1 MDIEKYIKSINEQ
14 FRTGIAREHSYRPM
28 LQQLLDEGL
37 SAFVVTNEPARID
50 CGAPDFIISSKK
62 TNTPVFYI
70 EAKDVDDRDL
80 DGRKENKE
88 QFSRYKKSLD
98 HIIFTDYLDFHLY
111 ENGEWVKNVRLA
123 EVHGDKICLCKES
136 IDDFNALIG
145 HIATTKPAAITS
157 AKRLAEQMAAKARI
171 LSSTINNAFRLAEE
185 NEDAYEANKQL
196 QAQLDAFRLVLI
208 NDLTP
213 EGFADIYAQTVAYGM
228 FAARLHDHTPNDFS
242 RQEAANLIPRTNPF
256 LRNIFQ
262 QIAGYNLDERIA
274 WIVDD
279 LVNVFL
285 ATDVQ
290 KVMKNYARKG
300 LHHDPMIHFYEDF
313 LTAYN
318 PALRKSKGVWYTPQS
333 VVQFIVRAVD
343 EILKCDFGL
352 AEGLADHSKFMH
364 EVVNEQYSKGE
375 RFKRKLTKPTSKIEM
390 HRVQILDPATG
401 TGTFL
406 AEVVNLIYDKFQGM
420 QGMWQ
425 GYVNEHLLP
434 RLHGFELLMASYAV
448 AHLKLDMLL
457 EQTGFNH
464 ADNKKRLK
472 IYLTNSLEECHPDT
486 GSLWA
491 QWLSDEASA
500 ANRIKRDCP
509 VMVMIGNPPYSGES
523 QNKGEWIMQL
533 MEDYK
538 KEPGGKTGLKER
550 NPKWINDDY
559 VKFIRLAQYYIERNK
574 CGVIGFINPHGFLDN
589 PTFRGMRWNLLNAF
603 AKIYTINL
611 HGNNKKKE
619 TCPDGS
625 ADENVFDIQQGVS
638 INLFVK
644 TGEKKA
650 TELGKVY
657 YYDLYGKR
665 EDKYAF
671 LENTPFAEVEYKE
684 LNPIAPMYFFVPKD
698 FELMEEYEKGVS
710 LDCIFC
716 QTNVSV
722 VTAKDK
728 ILVDF
733 NRKDLLNKVSSYYGE
748 ASNEFIQEYA
758 YRPFDKRFIYYDTKL
773 IERALEILMKNF
785 IGHDNIA
792 LLTCRQ
798 IAGNDWLHASI
809 DNHIVDD
816 CRVSNKTKERGYVF
830 PLYLYTD
837 DSSKETRVPN
847 LNEEEW
853 QKFNNAIGRTT
864 TPEELLAYIYAVLH
878 SPRYRERYKEFLKI
892 DFPRIPL
899 PTSEAD
905 FNRLAQIGQQL
916 IDLHLMT
923 NTQGWKCSTTFPEEG
938 SQQID
943 LLKWKDNKVWI
954 NEKQYFGNV
963 PEAVWNFF
971 IGGYQPAQKWLKDR
985 KGRTMSFDDIKHYLH
1000 IVHAL
1005 TETIKL
1011 MQKL

>member
-1 MDIEKYIKSINEQ
+1 MNIEQYIKAINEQ

-28 LQQLLDEGL
+28 LQQLLDEQL
-37 SAFVVTNEPARID
+37 PSFVVTNEPARID

-70 EAKDVDDRDL
+70 EAKDIDDRDL

-262 QIAGYNLDERIA
+262 QIAGYDLDERIA

-300 LHHDPMIHFYEDF
+300 MHHDPMIHFYEDF

-352 AEGLADHSKFMH
+352 AEGLADHSKSMH

-406 AEVVNLIYDKFQGM
+406 AEVVNLIYDKFQDM

-603 AKIYTINL
+603 DKIYTINL

-671 LENTPFAEVEYKE
+671 LENTPFTEVEYKE

-698 FELMEEYEKGVS
+698 FELMEEYEKGVKINELFS
-710 LDCIFC
+710 LGSMGITTGRDKEL
-716 QTNVSV
+716 VSMQPF
-722 VTAKDK
+722 KSENN
-728 ILVDF
+728 LP
-733 NRKDLLNKVSSYYGE
+733 YC
-748 ASNEFIQEYA
+748 
-758 YRPFDKRFIYYDTKL
+758 YRPFDVQWIDYDVERIARARENIMVHLKKQNTALCL
-773 IERALEILMKNF
+773 IKINSSSDGLFKVLVSSCMTDKTILSSK
-785 IGHDNIA
+785 DNA
-792 LLTCRQ
+792 
-798 IAGNDWLHASI
+798 N
-809 DNHIVDD
+809 
-816 CRVSNKTKERGYVF
+816 VF

-837 DSSKETRVPN
+837 EFGKETKVAN
-847 LNEEEW
+847 LNEDEW

-899 PTSEAD
+899 PASESEFD
-905 FNRLAQIGQQL
+905 RLAQIGQQL

-923 NTQGWKCSTTFPEEG
+923 DTQRWKCSTTFPEEG
-938 SQQID
+938 SQLID

-963 PEAVWNFF
+963 PEIVWNFF

>member
-1 MDIEKYIKSINEQ
+1 MNIEQYIKAINEQ

-28 LQQLLDEGL
+28 LQQLLDEQL
-37 SAFVVTNEPARID
+37 PSFVVTNEPARID
-50 CGAPDFIISSKK
+50 CGAPDFIISSEK

-70 EAKDVDDRDL
+70 EAKDIDDRDL

-123 EVHGDKICLCKES
+123 EVHGDKICLCKER
-136 IDDFNALIG
+136 IDDFNALIS
-145 HIATTKPAAITS
+145 HISTTRPATITS

-208 NDLTP
+208 NGLTP
-213 EGFADIYAQTVAYGM
+213 ESFADIYAQTVAYGM
-228 FAARLHDHTPNDFS
+228 FAARLHDNTPNDFS
-242 RQEAANLIPRTNPF
+242 RQEAANLIPKTNPF

-262 QIAGYNLDERIA
+262 QIAGYDLDERIA
-274 WIVDD
+274 WVVDD

-290 KVMKNYARKG
+290 KVMKNYTKKG
-300 LHHDPMIHFYEDF
+300 MHHDPMIHFYEDF

-343 EILKCDFGL
+343 EILKSDFEL
-352 AEGLADHSKFMH
+352 AEGLADHSKFIH
-364 EVVNEQYSKGE
+364 EVVNEQYSKGD
-375 RFKRKLTKPTSKIEM
+375 RFKGKSTKPTIKQEM

-406 AEVVNLIYDKFQGM
+406 AEVVNQIYDKFQGM

-425 GYVNEHLLP
+425 GYVDEHLLP
-434 RLHGFELLMASYAV
+434 RIHGFELLMASYAV

-464 ADNKKRLK
+464 TDNKKRLK

-486 GSLWA
+486 GTLWV

-603 AKIYTINL
+603 DKIYTINL

-671 LENTPFAEVEYKE
+671 LEKTPFTEVEYKE

-698 FELMEEYEKGVS
+698 FELMEEYEKGVKINELFS
-710 LDCIFC
+710 LGSMGITTGRDKEL
-716 QTNVSV
+716 VSMQPF
-722 VTAKDK
+722 KSENN
-728 ILVDF
+728 LP
-733 NRKDLLNKVSSYYGE
+733 YC
-748 ASNEFIQEYA
+748 
-758 YRPFDKRFIYYDTKL
+758 YRPFDVQWIDYDVERIARARENIMVHLKKQNTALCL
-773 IERALEILMKNF
+773 IKINSSSDGLFKVLVSSCMTDKTILSSK
-785 IGHDNIA
+785 DNA
-792 LLTCRQ
+792 
-798 IAGNDWLHASI
+798 N
-809 DNHIVDD
+809 
-816 CRVSNKTKERGYVF
+816 VF

-837 DSSKETRVPN
+837 EFGKETKVAN
-847 LNEEEW
+847 LNEDEW

-899 PTSEAD
+899 PASEAEFD
-905 FNRLAQIGQQL
+905 RLAQIGQQL

-923 NTQGWKCSTTFPEEG
+923 NTQRWKCSTTFPEEG

-963 PEAVWNFF
+963 PEEVWNFY

>member
-1 MDIEKYIKSINEQ
+1 MNIEQYIKAINEQ

-28 LQQLLDEGL
+28 LQQLLDEQL
-37 SAFVVTNEPARID
+37 PSFVVTNEPARID

-70 EAKDVDDRDL
+70 EAKDIDDRDL

-262 QIAGYNLDERIA
+262 QIAGYDLDERIA

-300 LHHDPMIHFYEDF
+300 MHHDPMIHFYEDF

-343 EILKCDFGL
+343 EILKSDFEL
-352 AEGLADHSKFMH
+352 AEGLADHSKFIH
-364 EVVNEQYSKGE
+364 EVVNEQYSKGD
-375 RFKRKLTKPTSKIEM
+375 RFKGKSTKPTIKQEM

-406 AEVVNLIYDKFQGM
+406 AEVVNLIYDKFQDM

-603 AKIYTINL
+603 DKIYTINL

-671 LENTPFAEVEYKE
+671 LENTPFTEVEYKE

-698 FELMEEYEKGVS
+698 FELMEEYEKGVKINELFS
-710 LDCIFC
+710 LGSMGITTGRDKEL
-716 QTNVSV
+716 VSMQPF
-722 VTAKDK
+722 KSENN
-728 ILVDF
+728 LP
-733 NRKDLLNKVSSYYGE
+733 YC
-748 ASNEFIQEYA
+748 
-758 YRPFDKRFIYYDTKL
+758 YRPFDVQWIDYDVERIARARENIMVHLKKQNTALCL
-773 IERALEILMKNF
+773 IKINSSSDGLFKVLVSSCMTDKTILSSK
-785 IGHDNIA
+785 DNA
-792 LLTCRQ
+792 
-798 IAGNDWLHASI
+798 N
-809 DNHIVDD
+809 
-816 CRVSNKTKERGYVF
+816 VF

-837 DSSKETRVPN
+837 EFGKETKVAN
-847 LNEEEW
+847 LNEDEW

-899 PTSEAD
+899 PASESEFD
-905 FNRLAQIGQQL
+905 RLAQIGQQL

-923 NTQGWKCSTTFPEEG
+923 DTQRWKCSTTFPEEG
-938 SQQID
+938 SQLID

-963 PEAVWNFF
+963 PEIVWNFF

>member
-1 MDIEKYIKSINEQ
+1 MNIEQYIKAINEQ

-28 LQQLLDEGL
+28 LQQLLDEQL
-37 SAFVVTNEPARID
+37 PSFVVTNEPARID
-50 CGAPDFIISSKK
+50 CGAPDFIISSEK

-70 EAKDVDDRDL
+70 EAKDIDDRDL

-123 EVHGDKICLCKES
+123 EVHGDKICLCKER
-136 IDDFNALIG
+136 IDDFNALIS
-145 HIATTKPAAITS
+145 HISTTRPATITS

-208 NDLTP
+208 NGLTP
-213 EGFADIYAQTVAYGM
+213 ESFADIYAQTVAYGM
-228 FAARLHDHTPNDFS
+228 FAARLHDNTPNDFS
-242 RQEAANLIPRTNPF
+242 RQEAANLIPKTNPF

-262 QIAGYNLDERIA
+262 QIAGYDLDERIA
-274 WIVDD
+274 WVVDD

-290 KVMKNYARKG
+290 KVMKNYTKKG
-300 LHHDPMIHFYEDF
+300 MHHDPMIHFYEDF

-343 EILKCDFGL
+343 EILKSDFEL
-352 AEGLADHSKFMH
+352 AEGLADHSKFIH
-364 EVVNEQYSKGE
+364 EVVNEQYSKGD
-375 RFKRKLTKPTSKIEM
+375 RFKGKSTKPTIKQEM

-406 AEVVNLIYDKFQGM
+406 AEVVNQIYDKFQGM

-425 GYVNEHLLP
+425 GYVDEHLLP
-434 RLHGFELLMASYAV
+434 RIHGFELLMASYAV

-464 ADNKKRLK
+464 TDNKKRLK

-486 GSLWA
+486 GTLWV

-574 CGVIGFINPHGFLDN
+574 RGVIGFINPHGFLDN
-589 PTFRGMRWNLLNAF
+589 PTFRGMRWNLLSTF
-603 AKIYTINL
+603 DKIYTINL

-671 LENTPFAEVEYKE
+671 LEKTPFTEVEYKE

-698 FELMEEYEKGVS
+698 FELMEEYEKGVKINELFS
-710 LDCIFC
+710 LGSMGITTGRDKEL
-716 QTNVSV
+716 VSMQPF
-722 VTAKDK
+722 KSENN
-728 ILVDF
+728 LP
-733 NRKDLLNKVSSYYGE
+733 YC
-748 ASNEFIQEYA
+748 
-758 YRPFDKRFIYYDTKL
+758 YRPFDVQWIDYDVERIARVRENIMVHLKKQNTALCL
-773 IERALEILMKNF
+773 IKINSSSDGLFKVLVSSCMTDKTILSSK
-785 IGHDNIA
+785 DNA
-792 LLTCRQ
+792 
-798 IAGNDWLHASI
+798 N
-809 DNHIVDD
+809 
-816 CRVSNKTKERGYVF
+816 VF
-830 PLYLYTD
+830 PLYLYTNEFG
-837 DSSKETRVPN
+837 KETKVAN
-847 LNEEEW
+847 LNEDEW

-899 PTSEAD
+899 PASEAEFD
-905 FNRLAQIGQQL
+905 RLAQIGQQL

-923 NTQGWKCSTTFPEEG
+923 DTQRWKCSTTFPEEG
-938 SQQID
+938 SQLID

-963 PEAVWNFF
+963 PEIVWNFF

>member
-1 MDIEKYIKSINEQ
+1 
-14 FRTGIAREHSYRPM
+14 
-28 LQQLLDEGL
+28 
-37 SAFVVTNEPARID
+37 
-50 CGAPDFIISSKK
+50 
-62 TNTPVFYI
+62 
-70 EAKDVDDRDL
+70 
-80 DGRKENKE
+80 
-88 QFSRYKKSLD
+88 
-98 HIIFTDYLDFHLY
+98 
-111 ENGEWVKNVRLA
+111 
-123 EVHGDKICLCKES
+123 
-136 IDDFNALIG
+136 
-145 HIATTKPAAITS
+145 
-157 AKRLAEQMAAKARI
+157 MAAKARI

-208 NDLTP
+208 NGLTP
-213 EGFADIYAQTVAYGM
+213 ESFADIYAQTVAYGM
-228 FAARLHDHTPNDFS
+228 FAARLHDNTPNDFS
-242 RQEAANLIPRTNPF
+242 RQEAANLIPKTNPF

-262 QIAGYNLDERIA
+262 QIAGYDLDERIA
-274 WIVDD
+274 WVVDD

-290 KVMKNYARKG
+290 KVMKNYTKKG
-300 LHHDPMIHFYEDF
+300 MHHDPMIHFYEDF

-333 VVQFIVRAVD
+333 VVQFIVRAVY
-343 EILKCDFGL
+343 ERLKSDFEL
-352 AEGLADHSKFMH
+352 AEGFADHSKFIH
-364 EVVNEQYSKGE
+364 EVVNEQYSKGD
-375 RFKRKLTKPTSKIEM
+375 RFKGKSTKPTIKQEM

-406 AEVVNLIYDKFQGM
+406 AEVVNQIYDKFQGM

-425 GYVNEHLLP
+425 GYVDEHLLP
-434 RLHGFELLMASYAV
+434 RIHGFELLMASYAV

-464 ADNKKRLK
+464 TDNKKRLK

-486 GSLWA
+486 GTLWV

-589 PTFRGMRWNLLNAF
+589 PTFRGMRWNLLSTF
-603 AKIYTINL
+603 DKIYTINL

-671 LENTPFAEVEYKE
+671 LENTPFTEVEYKE

-698 FELMEEYEKGVS
+698 FELMEEYEKGVKINELFS
-710 LDCIFC
+710 LGSMGITTGRDKEL
-716 QTNVSV
+716 VSMQPF
-722 VTAKDK
+722 KSENN
-728 ILVDF
+728 LP
-733 NRKDLLNKVSSYYGE
+733 YC
-748 ASNEFIQEYA
+748 
-758 YRPFDKRFIYYDTKL
+758 YRPFDVQWIDYDVERIARARENIMVHLKKQNTALCL
-773 IERALEILMKNF
+773 IKINSSSDGLFKVLVSSCMTDKTILSSK
-785 IGHDNIA
+785 DNA
-792 LLTCRQ
+792 
-798 IAGNDWLHASI
+798 N
-809 DNHIVDD
+809 
-816 CRVSNKTKERGYVF
+816 VF

-837 DSSKETRVPN
+837 EFGKETKVAN
-847 LNEEEW
+847 LNEDEW

-892 DFPRIPL
+892 DFPHIPL
-899 PTSEAD
+899 PASESEFD
-905 FNRLAQIGQQL
+905 RLAQIGQQL

-923 NTQGWKCSTTFPEEG
+923 DTQRWKCSTTFPEEG
-938 SQQID
+938 SQLID

-963 PEAVWNFF
+963 PEIVWNFF

>member
-1 MDIEKYIKSINEQ
+1 MNIQQYIKAINEQ
-14 FRTGIAREHSYRPM
+14 FRTEIAREHSYRPM
-28 LQQLLDEGL
+28 LQQLLDEQL
-37 SAFVVTNEPARID
+37 PSFVVTNEPARID
-50 CGAPDFIISSKK
+50 CGAPDFIISSEK

-70 EAKDVDDRDL
+70 EAKDIDDRDL

-123 EVHGDKICLCKES
+123 EVHGDKICLCKER

-262 QIAGYNLDERIA
+262 QIAGYDLDERIA

-406 AEVVNLIYDKFQGM
+406 AEVVNLIYDKFQDM

-603 AKIYTINL
+603 DKIYTINL

-671 LENTPFAEVEYKE
+671 LENTPFTEVEYKE

-698 FELMEEYEKGVS
+698 FELMEEYEKGVKINELFS
-710 LDCIFC
+710 LGSMGITTGRDKEL
-716 QTNVSV
+716 VSMQPF
-722 VTAKDK
+722 KSENN
-728 ILVDF
+728 LP
-733 NRKDLLNKVSSYYGE
+733 YC
-748 ASNEFIQEYA
+748 
-758 YRPFDKRFIYYDTKL
+758 YRPFDVQWIDYDVERIARARENIMVHLKKQNTALCL
-773 IERALEILMKNF
+773 IKINSSSDGLFKVLVSSCMTDKTILSSK
-785 IGHDNIA
+785 DNA
-792 LLTCRQ
+792 
-798 IAGNDWLHASI
+798 N
-809 DNHIVDD
+809 
-816 CRVSNKTKERGYVF
+816 VF

-837 DSSKETRVPN
+837 EFGKETKVAN
-847 LNEEEW
+847 LNEDEW

-899 PTSEAD
+899 PASESEFD
-905 FNRLAQIGQQL
+905 RLAQIGQQL

-923 NTQGWKCSTTFPEEG
+923 DTQRWKCSTTFPEEG
-938 SQQID
+938 SQLID

-963 PEAVWNFF
+963 PEIVWNFF

>member
-1 MDIEKYIKSINEQ
+1 MNIEQYIKAINEQ

-28 LQQLLDEGL
+28 LQQLLDEQL
-37 SAFVVTNEPARID
+37 PSFVVTNEPARID
-50 CGAPDFIISSKK
+50 CGAPDFIISSEK

-70 EAKDVDDRDL
+70 EAKDIDDRDL

-123 EVHGDKICLCKES
+123 EVHGDKICLCKER
-136 IDDFNALIG
+136 IDDFNALIS
-145 HIATTKPAAITS
+145 HISTTRPATITS

-208 NDLTP
+208 NGLTP
-213 EGFADIYAQTVAYGM
+213 ESFADIYAQTVAYGM
-228 FAARLHDHTPNDFS
+228 FAARLHDNTPNDFS
-242 RQEAANLIPRTNPF
+242 RQEAANLIPKTNPF

-262 QIAGYNLDERIA
+262 QIAGYDLDERIA
-274 WIVDD
+274 WVVDD

-290 KVMKNYARKG
+290 KVMKNYTKKG
-300 LHHDPMIHFYEDF
+300 MHHDPMIHFYEDF

-343 EILKCDFGL
+343 EILKSDFEL
-352 AEGLADHSKFMH
+352 AEGLADHSKFIH
-364 EVVNEQYSKGE
+364 EVVNEQYSKGD
-375 RFKRKLTKPTSKIEM
+375 RFKGKSTKPTIKQEM

-406 AEVVNLIYDKFQGM
+406 AEVVNQIYDKFQGM

-425 GYVNEHLLP
+425 GYVDEHLLP
-434 RLHGFELLMASYAV
+434 RIHGFELLMASYAV

-464 ADNKKRLK
+464 TDNKKRLK

-486 GSLWA
+486 GTLWV

-589 PTFRGMRWNLLNAF
+589 PTFRGMRWNLLSTF
-603 AKIYTINL
+603 DKIYTINL

-671 LENTPFAEVEYKE
+671 LENTPFTEVEYKE

-698 FELMEEYEKGVS
+698 FELMEEYEKGVKINELFS
-710 LDCIFC
+710 LGSMGITTGRDKEL
-716 QTNVSV
+716 VSMQPF
-722 VTAKDK
+722 KSENN
-728 ILVDF
+728 LP
-733 NRKDLLNKVSSYYGE
+733 YC
-748 ASNEFIQEYA
+748 
-758 YRPFDKRFIYYDTKL
+758 YRPFDVQWIDYDVERIARARENIMVHLKKQNTALCL
-773 IERALEILMKNF
+773 IKINSSSDGLFKVLVSSCMTDKTILSSK
-785 IGHDNIA
+785 DNA
-792 LLTCRQ
+792 
-798 IAGNDWLHASI
+798 N
-809 DNHIVDD
+809 
-816 CRVSNKTKERGYVF
+816 VF

-837 DSSKETRVPN
+837 EFGKETKVAN
-847 LNEEEW
+847 LNEDEW

-878 SPRYRERYKEFLKI
+878 SPCYRERYKEFLKI

-899 PTSEAD
+899 PASESEFD
-905 FNRLAQIGQQL
+905 RLAQIGQQL

-923 NTQGWKCSTTFPEEG
+923 DTQRWKCSTTFPEEG
-938 SQQID
+938 SQLID

-963 PEAVWNFF
+963 PEIVWNFF

>member
-1 MDIEKYIKSINEQ
+1 MNIEQYIKAINEQ

-28 LQQLLDEGL
+28 LQQLLDEQL
-37 SAFVVTNEPARID
+37 PSFVVTNEPARID

-70 EAKDVDDRDL
+70 EAKDIDDRDL

-262 QIAGYNLDERIA
+262 QIAGYDLDERIA
-274 WIVDD
+274 WVVDD

-290 KVMKNYARKG
+290 KVMKNYTKKG
-300 LHHDPMIHFYEDF
+300 MHHDPMIHFYEDF

-343 EILKCDFGL
+343 EILKSDFEL
-352 AEGLADHSKFMH
+352 AEGLADHSKFIH
-364 EVVNEQYSKGE
+364 EVVNEQYSKGD
-375 RFKRKLTKPTSKIEM
+375 RFKGKSTKPTIKQGM

-406 AEVVNLIYDKFQGM
+406 AEVVNQIYDKFQGM

-425 GYVNEHLLP
+425 GYVDEHLLP
-434 RLHGFELLMASYAV
+434 RIHGFELLMASYAV

-464 ADNKKRLK
+464 TDNKKRLK

-486 GSLWA
+486 GTLWV

-603 AKIYTINL
+603 DKIYTINL

-671 LENTPFAEVEYKE
+671 LENTPFTEVEYKE

-698 FELMEEYEKGVS
+698 FELMEEYEKGVKINELFS
-710 LDCIFC
+710 LGSMGITTGRDKEL
-716 QTNVSV
+716 VSMQPF
-722 VTAKDK
+722 KSENN
-728 ILVDF
+728 LP
-733 NRKDLLNKVSSYYGE
+733 YC
-748 ASNEFIQEYA
+748 
-758 YRPFDKRFIYYDTKL
+758 YRPFDVQWIDYDVERIARARENIMVHLKKQNTALCL
-773 IERALEILMKNF
+773 IKINSSSDGLFKVLVSSCMTDKTILSSK
-785 IGHDNIA
+785 DNA
-792 LLTCRQ
+792 
-798 IAGNDWLHASI
+798 N
-809 DNHIVDD
+809 
-816 CRVSNKTKERGYVF
+816 VF

-837 DSSKETRVPN
+837 EFGKETKVAN
-847 LNEEEW
+847 LNEDEW

-899 PTSEAD
+899 PASESEFD
-905 FNRLAQIGQQL
+905 RLAQIGQQL

-923 NTQGWKCSTTFPEEG
+923 DTQRWKCSTTFPEEG
-938 SQQID
+938 SQLID

-963 PEAVWNFF
+963 PEIVWNFF

>member
-1 MDIEKYIKSINEQ
+1 MNIEQYIKAINEQ

-28 LQQLLDEGL
+28 LQQLLDEQL
-37 SAFVVTNEPARID
+37 PSFVVTNEPARID
-50 CGAPDFIISSKK
+50 CGAPDFIISSEK

-70 EAKDVDDRDL
+70 EAKDIDDRDL

-123 EVHGDKICLCKES
+123 EVHGDKICLCKER
-136 IDDFNALIG
+136 IDDFNALIS
-145 HIATTKPAAITS
+145 HISTTRPATITS

-196 QAQLDAFRLVLI
+196 QAQLDAFRQVLI

-262 QIAGYNLDERIA
+262 QIAGYDLDERIA
-274 WIVDD
+274 WVVDD

-290 KVMKNYARKG
+290 KVMKNYTKKG
-300 LHHDPMIHFYEDF
+300 MHHDPMIHFYEDF

-343 EILKCDFGL
+343 EILKSDFEL
-352 AEGLADHSKFMH
+352 AEGLADHSKFIH
-364 EVVNEQYSKGE
+364 EVVNEQYSKGD
-375 RFKRKLTKPTSKIEM
+375 RFKGKSTKPTIKQEM

-406 AEVVNLIYDKFQGM
+406 AEVVNQIYDKFQGM

-425 GYVNEHLLP
+425 GYVDEHLLP
-434 RLHGFELLMASYAV
+434 RIHGFELLMASYAV

-464 ADNKKRLK
+464 TDNKKRLK

-486 GSLWA
+486 GTLWV

-603 AKIYTINL
+603 DKIYTINL

-619 TCPDGS
+619 VCPDGS
-625 ADENVFDIQQGVS
+625 PDENVFDIQQGVS

-671 LENTPFAEVEYKE
+671 LEKTPFAEVEYKE

-698 FELMEEYEKGVS
+698 FELMEEYEKGVKINELFS
-710 LDCIFC
+710 LGSMGITTGRDKEL
-716 QTNVSV
+716 VSMQPF
-722 VTAKDK
+722 KSENN
-728 ILVDF
+728 LP
-733 NRKDLLNKVSSYYGE
+733 YC
-748 ASNEFIQEYA
+748 
-758 YRPFDKRFIYYDTKL
+758 YRPFDVQWIDYDVERIARARENIMVHLKKQNTALCL
-773 IERALEILMKNF
+773 IKINSSSDGLFKVLVSSCMTDKTILSSK
-785 IGHDNIA
+785 DNA
-792 LLTCRQ
+792 
-798 IAGNDWLHASI
+798 N
-809 DNHIVDD
+809 
-816 CRVSNKTKERGYVF
+816 VF

-837 DSSKETRVPN
+837 EFGKETKVAN
-847 LNEEEW
+847 LNEDEW
-853 QKFNNAIGRTT
+853 QKFNNTIGRTT

-899 PTSEAD
+899 PASESEFD
-905 FNRLAQIGQQL
+905 RLAQIGQQL

-923 NTQGWKCSTTFPEEG
+923 DTQRWKCSTTFPEEG
-938 SQQID
+938 SQLID

-963 PEAVWNFF
+963 PEIVWNFF

>member
-1 MDIEKYIKSINEQ
+1 MNIEQYIKAINEQ

-28 LQQLLDEGL
+28 LQQLLDEQL
-37 SAFVVTNEPARID
+37 PSFVVTNEPARID
-50 CGAPDFIISSKK
+50 CGAPDFIISSEK

-70 EAKDVDDRDL
+70 EAKDIDDRDL

-171 LSSTINNAFRLAEE
+171 LSSTINNAFSLAEE

-196 QAQLDAFRLVLI
+196 QAQLDAFRQVLI

-262 QIAGYNLDERIA
+262 QIAGYDLDERIA

-290 KVMKNYARKG
+290 KVMKNYTKKG

-343 EILKCDFGL
+343 EILKSDFEL
-352 AEGLADHSKFMH
+352 AEGLADHSKFIH
-364 EVVNEQYSKGE
+364 EVVNEQYSKGD
-375 RFKRKLTKPTSKIEM
+375 RFKGKSTKPTIKQEM

-406 AEVVNLIYDKFQGM
+406 AEVVNQIYDKFQGM

-425 GYVNEHLLP
+425 GYVDEHLLP
-434 RLHGFELLMASYAV
+434 RIHGFELLMASYAV

-464 ADNKKRLK
+464 TDNKKRLK

-486 GSLWA
+486 GTLWV

-589 PTFRGMRWNLLNAF
+589 PTFRGMRWNLLSTF
-603 AKIYTINL
+603 DKIYTINL

-671 LENTPFAEVEYKE
+671 LEKTPFTEVEYKE

-698 FELMEEYEKGVS
+698 FELMEEYEKGVKINELFS
-710 LDCIFC
+710 LGSMGITTGRDKEL
-716 QTNVSV
+716 VSMQPF
-722 VTAKDK
+722 KSENN
-728 ILVDF
+728 LP
-733 NRKDLLNKVSSYYGE
+733 YC
-748 ASNEFIQEYA
+748 
-758 YRPFDKRFIYYDTKL
+758 YRPFDVQWIDYDVERIARARKALIAHFNDKKNTGLIVGRQGQVCGNIQWNLIFIT
-773 IERALEILMKNF
+773 
-785 IGHDNIA
+785 
-792 LLTCRQ
+792 
-798 IAGNDWLHASI
+798 SVI
-809 DNHIVDD
+809 DDYNVFY
-816 CRVSNKTKERGYVF
+816 RGGGYTF

-837 DSSKETRVPN
+837 EFGKETKVAN
-847 LNEEEW
+847 LNEDEW

-899 PTSEAD
+899 PASESEFD
-905 FNRLAQIGQQL
+905 RLAQIGQQL

-923 NTQGWKCSTTFPEEG
+923 DTQRWKCSTTFPEEG
-938 SQQID
+938 SQLID

-963 PEAVWNFF
+963 PEIVWNFF